1 MVLTYAV
8 SKYASEIEACRYWFF
23 DGQIVLYDQIDTAL
37 TYLELEMGL
46 FEVVSCNTAKDRRL
60 YPVGY
65 KNGKRTNWIF
75 TDSLGNNV
83 F

>member
-37 TYLELEMGL
+37 TYLELEIGL
-46 FEVVSCNTAKDRRL
+46 FEVVIL